1 MFGETLLPFA
11 LLAVQAAS
19 PEAPREPIINTGVGL
34 LENCTVDAPDAGEA
48 EFHLGLCIGFIKGV
62 TNTWVEQ
69 RPDGICPPEQLD
81 NQALRD
87 IVVNWLRSHPKALGA
102 PAVGSVVAA
111 VTEAFPCREQVQED
125 RQPSTRPGSPEQRQ
139 IT

>member
-1 MFGETLLPFA
+1 MLGETLLPFA
-11 LLAVQAAS
+11 LLTVQAAS
-19 PEAPREPIINTGVGL
+19 PEPPREPIINTGIGL
-34 LENCTVDAPDAGEA
+34 LDNCTVDAAAVGEA

-69 RPDGICPPEQLD
+69 KPDGICPPEQLD

-87 IVVNWLRSHPKALGA
+87 VVVNWLRSHPKSLGA

-111 VTEAFPCREQVQED
+111 VTEAFPCREQV
-125 RQPSTRPGSPEQRQ
+125 
-139 IT
+139 